1 MKHAELMTFVGK
13 NVRILFFDGEWVWG
27 KLGYVD
33 EFSAKH
39 NFRRPNYFYIGNTSF
54 KVSHVKKLVESEE
67 SE

>member
-13 NVRILFFDGEWVWG
+13 NVRVLFFDGEWAWG

-39 NFRRPNYFYIGNTSF
+39 DYRRPKYFYIGNTSF
-54 KVSHVKKLVESEE
+54 KVSHVKKLVVKSEDE
-67 SE
+67 